1 MTPEQ
6 QAYQQQL
13 MQQQAMQQ
21 MTPEQQA
28 YQQQMM
34 QQQAAQQ
41 QQGMSEMQR
50 RALAQMQHVVPRA
63 ATPSPTP
70 MMAPPP
76 GVSQSSV
83 PGGVS
88 MEMSVTKSSVPGGP
102 VSKEMFDRTGA
113 SMDSAIAAAPVVI
126 PGEARVILHTMEG
139 QVKRGALRDADL
151 AADVVELHLTN
162 GGVEAVPRGR
172 VKAVFFML
180 APGSKVPEPNGDKVR
195 VTFKDGRQVA
205 GFSQDHRQGGVGF
218 FVVPADN
225 RTNTQRIFIFRHSLQ
240 NLSIG
245 A

>member
-83 PGGVS
+83 PGG
-88 MEMSVTKSSVPGGP
+88 P
-102 VSKEMFDRTGA
+102 VSKDMFDHSGK

-151 AADVVELHLTN
+151 AAEIVELHLTN